1 MRRSPFRLHPRWRE
15 CTLLFG
21 KCASICFS
29 LMVALPSLCPGPV
42 CRPPG
47 LFFATRFFQI
57 FIKFFGG
64 AVFLYS
70 IGFPDFLKFDLRVRN
85 SVHATSGSGRQKGVV
100 GDGWGQAHSHLRDCQ
115 GSLETRCG
123 ILDASIGGTHSI
135 VCLARSEVFSFG
147 DLYHD

>member
-1 MRRSPFRLHPRWRE
+1 M
-15 CTLLFG
+15 
-21 KCASICFS
+21 
-29 LMVALPSLCPGPV
+29 
-42 CRPPG
+42 
-47 LFFATRFFQI
+47 
-57 FIKFFGG
+57 
-64 AVFLYS
+64 FLYS
-70 IGFPDFLKFDLRVRN
+70 IGFPDFLKLDLRVQN

-100 GDGWGQAHSHLRDCQ
+100 GDGWGQAHSHLGDCQ